1 MPGGLT
7 RQKETKTD
15 KETVKTF
22 ELYLVASYKVISPS
36 RLPLLFF
43 VFTPSFLLI
52 IISWPYN
59 SFTPKSA

>member
-22 ELYLVASYKVISPS
+22 ELHLVASYKVISPS
-36 RLPLLFF
+36 KLPLLFY
-43 VFTPSFLLI
+43 VFTPSLLLI
-52 IISWPYN
+52 IIIWHYN
-59 SFTPKSA
+59 PFTPKSA